1 MKNLEINVII
11 NFARG
16 SCKKN
21 AKKDLKKVLTEM
33 IKVDKMSSW

>member
-16 SCKKN
+16 SCKKMQKN
-21 AKKDLKKVLTEM
+21 LKKVLTE
-33 IKVDKMSSW
+33 IIEFDKMGLW

>member
-16 SCKKN
+16 SCKN
-21 AKKDLKKVLTEM
+21 NMVSQCHSDG
-33 IKVDKMSSW
+33 